1 MKILLLKP
9 YAAETKELE
18 LCKRVARPDTEITFA
33 NIAEWYPIP
42 HVHHKY
48 FRSKA
53 VDGAIEQILRA
64 EETGYDGVC
73 IACGADPALL
83 EARELVDIP
92 ITSTFESAGHLACMM
107 GHKFSVITTID
118 YAVPD
123 MENLALLYG
132 FGHKLASVRHL
143 GLPGRELRK
152 EVTSPQTIIKRVN
165 EVARRCVEHDGA
177 EVIVITATLAAVL
190 FSEKEG
196 GPITDSGAPLI
207 NAMQIGLKMVEVM
220 VDLQK
225 LAGLP
230 PVSRIGLYREP
241 YEPEYRKLREFYR
254 LPLHRKMTTP

>member
-9 YAAETKELE
+9 YAAQTQELE
-18 LCKRVARPDTEITFA
+18 LCRRVARPDTEITFA
-33 NIAEWYPIP
+33 NIAEWYPIA

-53 VDGAIEQILRA
+53 LDGTIEQILRA
-64 EETGYDGVC
+64 EEEGYDGVC

-83 EARELVDIP
+83 ESRELVNIP
-92 ITSTFESAGHLACMM
+92 VTSTFESAGHLACMM

-132 FGHKLASVRHL
+132 FGHRLASVRHL
-143 GLPGRELRK
+143 GMPGHALRK
-152 EVTSPQTIIKRVN
+152 EVTSPQTLIARVN

-196 GPITDSGAPLI
+196 GPITDRGAPII

-241 YEPEYRKLREFYR
+241 YEPEYRKLREYYG
-254 LPLHRKMTTP
+254 LPPRRRMTPT

>member
-1 MKILLLKP
+1 
-9 YAAETKELE
+9 
-18 LCKRVARPDTEITFA
+18 
-33 NIAEWYPIP
+33 
-42 HVHHKY
+42 
-48 FRSKA
+48 
-53 VDGAIEQILRA
+53 
-64 EETGYDGVC
+64 VC

-92 ITSTFESAGHLACMM
+92 VTSTFESAGHLACMM

-152 EVTSPQTIIKRVN
+152 EVTSPQTIIERVN

-196 GPITDSGAPLI
+196 GPITDIGAPLI

-220 VDLQK
+220 VDMQK

-241 YEPEYRKLREFYR
+241 YEPEYRKLREFYK
-254 LPLHRKMTTP
+254 LPLRRKMTTP

>member
-9 YAAETKELE
+9 YAAETNELE
-18 LCKRVARPDTEITFA
+18 LCKRVARPDTEIVFA
-33 NIAEWYPIP
+33 NIAGWYPIP

-53 VDGAIEQILRA
+53 VDGAIEQILKA
-64 EETGYDGVC
+64 EEAGYDGVC

-83 EARELVDIP
+83 ESRELVNIP
-92 ITSTFESAGHLACMM
+92 VTSTFESAGHLACMM

-143 GLPGRELRK
+143 GLPGRALRK
-152 EVTSPQTIIKRVN
+152 EVTSPQTIIERVN
-165 EVARRCVEHDGA
+165 QVARRCVEHDGA

-190 FSEKEG
+190 FSDKEG
-196 GPITDSGAPLI
+196 GPITEIGAPVV
-207 NAMQIGLKMVEVM
+207 NAMLIGLKMVELM
-220 VDLQK
+220 VDMQK

-241 YEPEYRKLREFYR
+241 HEPEYRKLREFYG
-254 LPLHRKMTTP
+254 LPLRRGMATP